1 MKTDVQAAAFE
12 PFDLPVFEVPA
23 MEQRPANLSWEAV
36 MRETELVRRYYLDH
50 YDTPEKRLRDKNPEP
65 FRMDSTRAVGVPMPS
80 T

>member
-12 PFDLPVFEVPA
+12 PFDLPVFEVLA
-23 MEQRPANLSWEAV
+23 REQRPANLSWEAV

-50 YDTPEKRLRDKNPEP
+50 YDTPEKRLHDKNPEP